1 MSQTILSV
9 RMDAEVKSQLD
20 ALCANVGMTTST
32 AVNLFAKA
40 FIRER
45 KLPFEVV
52 ASDPFYSENNMKHMQ
67 RSIQQLQEGRV
78 IVKTM
83 DELEELANGEA

>member
-52 ASDPFYSENNMKHMQ
+52 ASDLFYSENNMKHMQ